1 MSQTK
6 KLFAI
11 LCLCLLVSHSGL
23 AQELDEWDWANKHFP
38 QVLDEV
44 FPLDQEYGYSVSF
57 RSYRELYTDVPEY
70 YCSFT
75 KDYQGN
81 PIEVVVRMAD
91 TVSLYGQLLALHR
104 ENPSEGIDKIKK
116 RLKFK
121 EWRFTEKTCSLVKP
135 LFEKFRKVRI
145 PVPDDSTITLHPM
158 IYSFRISG
166 GDAKMKME
174 LSDEDHPLVIWAKEA
189 RRALEVCATNIR
201 GSKVQSSK
209 SKVVSRTF
217 DF

>member
-1 MSQTK
+1 M
-6 KLFAI
+6 
-11 LCLCLLVSHSGL
+11 CLLVSFGGK

-38 QVLDEV
+38 QVLDEF
-44 FPLDQEYGYSVSF
+44 FPLDHEYGYTVSF
-57 RSYRELYTDVPEY
+57 RSFRELYTDVPEY

-104 ENPSEGIDKIKK
+104 ENPSESIDKIKK

-121 EWRFTEKTCSLVKP
+121 EWRFTEKTCPVVKP
-135 LFEKFRKVRI
+135 LFEKYRKVQI
-145 PVPDDSTITLHPM
+145 PVPDDSAISLHPM
-158 IYSFRISG
+158 IHSFGISG

-174 LSDEDHPLVIWAKEA
+174 LSDEDNPLVIWAKEA
-189 RRALEVCATNIR
+189 RRALEDCAAN
-201 GSKVQSSK
+201 K
-209 SKVVSRTF
+209 SADHTKTGKGTPH
-217 DF
+217 